1 MKQSKIDAIKEFLN
15 SDTVPEGIS
24 NSGLAKI
31 LKANSRTFL
40 LNSLGTMQNYI
51 GQVKRM
57 LAEEEAAAEALVLAS
72 KDLSREDIFELV
84 FADLPNA
91 TNSALAKEISNRGYL
106 QDLTVGSIGVY
117 VGKWK
122 NSKRIEEEIA
132 EDECAVEKVCGTR
145 SVVPTPEVEQMEMDF
160 TPEPLAE
167 PTPVPV
173 DTRRQITLLHA
184 SMTDHSVLS
193 GDVYTYG
200 QGLKKGHPSL
210 ATEMVNR
217 WAYLDAIES
226 IIMDLVITKAEIPS
240 SIVFNIYVDRF
251 DYGSMQNE
259 EEIAELIGRCSR
271 RFGWEFR
278 LHVSDMTMEDAGELR
293 MSLGI
298 DSANFVVS

>member
-1 MKQSKIDAIKEFLN
+1 MKQSKIDAIKDFLK
-15 SDTVPEGIS
+15 SEIAPEGIS

-57 LAEEEAAAEALVLAS
+57 LAEEEAAKLKLG
-72 KDLSREDIFELV
+72 KDKFREHIFELV
-84 FADLPNA
+84 SADLPEV
-91 TNSALAKEISNRGYL
+91 TNSALAKEIHSRGYL

-122 NSKRIEEEIA
+122 KSKETVK
-132 EDECAVEKVCGTR
+132 VEKGDYVYGTR

-160 TPEPLAE
+160 TPEPIAE
-167 PTPVPV
+167 PAPVPV

>member
-15 SDTVPEGIS
+15 EVPEGIS

-57 LAEEEAAAEALVLAS
+57 LAEEKAAAAAIAS
-72 KDLSREDIFELV
+72 ATKDMSREEIFELV
-84 FADLPNA
+84 SSDLPNA
-91 TNSALAKEISNRGYL
+91 TNSFLAKEIHNRGYL

-122 NSKRIEEEIA
+122 NSKKVVK
-132 EDECAVEKVCGTR
+132 VEKQFQVYGTR

-160 TPEPLAE
+160 IQEPK
-167 PTPVPV
+167 PTTEVSSVV

-184 SMTDHSVLS
+184 SRTDASVLS

-210 ATEMVNR
+210 ATEMVNK
-217 WAYLDAIES
+217 WAYLDAIEGV
-226 IIMDLVITKAEIPS
+226 ITQLVITKNEVPS
-240 SIVFNIYVDRF
+240 NIVFNIHVDRF
-251 DYGSMQNE
+251 DFGSTRNE
-259 EEIAELIGRCSR
+259 EEIAGLIDRCSR
-271 RFGWEFR
+271 RFGWEFK
-278 LHVSDMTMEDAGELR
+278 LHITDMSREEAGELR
-293 MSLGI
+293 LALGI
-298 DSANFVVS
+298 DSSNFVLN